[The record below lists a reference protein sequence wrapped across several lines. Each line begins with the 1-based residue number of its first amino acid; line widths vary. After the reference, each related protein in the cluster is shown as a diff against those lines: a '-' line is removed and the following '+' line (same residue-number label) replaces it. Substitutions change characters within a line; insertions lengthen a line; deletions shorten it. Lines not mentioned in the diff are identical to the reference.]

1 MNERPK
7 RWHSRQR
14 LSSLAGR
21 DTMSTTTTARTAKRQ
36 SKATVLSEKEAT
48 AKRADV
54 GAVIAQAEADAA
66 VLALAETV
74 DASDLAQVQVALSKI
89 GAVESRRDAA
99 KATLDDQAQAL
110 AGLVKAAH
118 RARWV
123 LLARA
128 YDAAGAPA
136 IATFGGSLGITGKGA
151 LDSLRLHVTCG
162 IWVLLDS
169 DRDVTIEAV
178 QDGRL
183 GSLKEA
189 KAARKAAAAEAD
201 KIKAAAEAKIAEA
214 KAKAAE
220 TVKAAEAKAE
230 AGESVDV
237 VKVKADAAA
246 KAAKAVKAAAEV
258 KAKAD
263 AKAGRQA
270 VRTVSK
276 AKAER
281 RKAAPLSKAAAE
293 RTARALIAACTL
305 AQANG
310 SEAGA
315 AEVLREAMR
324 QAEALLITPAEVK
337 SA

>member
-1 MNERPK
+1 
-7 RWHSRQR
+7 
-14 LSSLAGR
+14 
-21 DTMSTTTTARTAKRQ
+21 MSTTTTAKARTAQRK
-36 SKATVLSEKEAT
+36 SKATVLSETEAT
-48 AKRADV
+48 VKRADV
-54 GAVIAQAEADAA
+54 GAVIAQAEQDAA
-66 VLALAETV
+66 ILALAETV
-74 DASDLAQVQVALSKI
+74 DASDIGAVQAALSKI
-89 GAVESRRDAA
+89 GAVQSRRDAA
-99 KATLDDQAQAL
+99 EATLTDQVQAM

-128 YDAAGAPA
+128 YEAAGTPA
-136 IATFGGSLGITGKGA
+136 VREFGLALGITGKGA
-151 LDSLRLHVTCG
+151 LDSLRIHIACG
-162 IWVLLDS
+162 MWVLLDPT
-169 DRDVTIEAV
+169 RDVTIEAV
-178 QDGRL
+178 QKGPL
-183 GSLKEA
+183 GGIQEA
-189 KAARKAAAAEAD
+189 KRARTAAAAEAK
-201 KIKAAAEAKIAEA
+201 KIKTAAEAKVAEA

-246 KAAKAVKAAAEV
+246 KAAKAVKAAAEA
-258 KAKAD
+258 KAKAE

-276 AKAER
+276 AKAEK

-324 QAEALLITPAEVK
+324 EAEALLITPAESK
-337 SA
+337 TA